1 MDCSRR
7 DILRAASA
15 AGLAAAF
22 STFPTV
28 AMSANSE
35 VNVDVPSLL
44 RELWKLT
51 GGDPATSTRA
61 AAAFDDAGLI
71 LIAPPRWYGY
81 DSTPTNATTFA
92 TTGGDG
98 VHYSWLTF
106 GDANAETAPIVM
118 TVPMAAEEHTNII
131 VGENLRDFLN
141 LGCRYGYFPL
151 EQLAYDWG
159 ATVRELEMQRV
170 APDAWP
176 EKRKKLKVLTDA
188 LGLAPWPNP
197 RQRLSELQDKY
208 RSRVELQATR
218 SPGAS

>member
-1 MDCSRR
+1 MNMDRCRR
-7 DILRAASA
+7 EIRRAASA
-15 AGLAAAF
+15 ASIAAAL
-22 STFPTV
+22 STSAKV

-35 VNVDVPSLL
+35 VSVEVPSLL

-51 GGDPATSTRA
+51 GGDPLSSTRA

-81 DSTPTNATTFA
+81 ESTPTNATSFA

-106 GDANAETAPIVM
+106 GEVDAETAPIVM

-151 EQLAYDWG
+151 EQLAYNWD

-176 EKRKKLKVLTDA
+176 EKRGKLKVLTDA

-197 RQRLSELQDKY
+197 RQRLRELQDKH
-208 RSRVELQATR
+208 RPKVQLR
-218 SPGAS
+218 GA